1 MKTDNEI
8 LSSLLRDG
16 FSGASFS
23 LLVGNKNDDNV
34 IHLLAG
40 AALLATYRAC
50 ERALDTL
57 LPLYI
62 EEDGNLFEIKGN
74 EEKKFIRKIEKP
86 AKKLPQHFK
95 LN

>member
-1 MKTDNEI
+1 
-8 LSSLLRDG
+8 
-16 FSGASFS
+16 
-23 LLVGNKNDDNV
+23 
-34 IHLLAG
+34 
-40 AALLATYRAC
+40 LATYRAC

-62 EEDGNLFEIKGN
+62 EEDGSLFEIKGN
-74 EEKKFIRKIEKP
+74 EEKKFIRKIEKS